1 MIVAESLGSEVN
13 TRQACN
19 ALSIPRSG
27 FYRWKHR
34 DDKPDK
40 VKIRPAPPLAL
51 SGEEDKK
58 VMEILHSDRFVDMAP
73 AEIHATLLDEGE
85 YLCSPRTMYR
95 KLEKHN
101 EVRERRN
108 QLRHPAYS
116 KPELIA
122 KAPNE
127 VWSWDIT
134 KLKGPVKWT
143 YFHLYV
149 IMDIFSRYV
158 VGWMIASQELSYL
171 AKELIKQTCEKQGV
185 QRDQLIIHS
194 DRGTSMTSKTVAL
207 LMTDLGITKSL
218 SRPHVSNDNPFSEA
232 QFKTLKYRPE
242 FPKRFGCID
251 DARIFSQG
259 LFSWY
264 NNVHYHSGIGYLSPV
279 DVHYGRSEQIIKE
292 RQAVLATAYEKHPER
307 FKGILPHPAAM
318 PEAVWINKPLPERSE
333 SEGVVH

>member
-1 MIVAESLGSEVN
+1 MIVAESLAFDVN

-19 ALSIPRSG
+19 ALSIPRAG
-27 FYRWKHR
+27 FYRWKNR
-34 DDKPDK
+34 NDKPDK
-40 VKIRPAPPLAL
+40 VNIRPAPPLAL
-51 SGEEDKK
+51 SGEEDKR

-95 KLEKHN
+95 KLEKHD

-108 QLRHPAYS
+108 QLRHPVYS

-122 KAPNE
+122 KAPNQ

-207 LMTDLGITKSL
+207 LMTDLGVTKSL

-242 FPKRFGCID
+242 FPKRFGCIG

-264 NNVHYHSGIGYLSPV
+264 NNVHYHSGIGFLSPV

-292 RQAVLATAYEKHPER
+292 RQAVLAAAYEKHPER
-307 FKGILPHPAAM
+307 FKGKLPHPTAM
-318 PEAVWINKPLPERSE
+318 PEAVWINKPLPEKSG
-333 SEGVVH
+333 GVVH

>member
-1 MIVAESLGSEVN
+1 MTVAQSLASEVN

-19 ALSIPRSG
+19 ALSIPRAG

-34 DDKPDK
+34 DDKPDN

-51 SGEEDKK
+51 SDEEDKK

-73 AEIHATLLDEGE
+73 AEIHATLLDEGK

-95 KLEKHN
+95 KLEKHD

-122 KAPNE
+122 KAPNQ

-218 SRPHVSNDNPFSEA
+218 SRPHVSNDNPFSKLSSKHSSTVPSSRNASVALMMHESFLRDYSLGTTMFITIPA
-232 QFKTLKYRPE
+232 LAIFLRWMSITVDLNRLS
-242 FPKRFGCID
+242 KRAAG
-251 DARIFSQG
+251 S
-259 LFSWY
+259 
-264 NNVHYHSGIGYLSPV
+264 SGNCL
-279 DVHYGRSEQIIKE
+279 
-292 RQAVLATAYEKHPER
+292 
-307 FKGILPHPAAM
+307 
-318 PEAVWINKPLPERSE
+318 
-333 SEGVVH
+333 